1 MKLLTATG
9 PIFQMILLQIKK
21 QSEDAM
27 TPSQKYMIELPTEEE
42 IQEFISCQNY

>member
-21 QSEDAM
+21 HSEDAM
-27 TPSQKYMIELPTEEE
+27 TPRKIRLR
-42 IQEFISCQNY
+42 

>member
-21 QSEDAM
+21 RAKRQDAEEDQVEVG
-27 TPSQKYMIELPTEEE
+27 SWLPEA
-42 IQEFISCQNY
+42 